1 MATAAAAGRSD
12 SLGHRRSALASSAGR
27 LLDKLKRSRSNWLVD
42 GDDCDDAR
50 TAELRRPAVNGTR
63 RDAGGA
69 RADGDG
75 LLGQGPPNQL
85 GQLQEAALGR
95 SNDMWDALGPPLHGP
110 DVAGGRARGETDHI
124 VAAATAASR
133 SRSSLAPSRPSA
145 SAGCRP
151 LDAAG
156 GLGLRAARCTAS
168 WPRTTERSPWQRQS
182 LTLRRSF
189 EGCRNRVGRRAGCSC
204 FRSLFLSRFCR

>member
-1 MATAAAAGRSD
+1 MAASPHGDGCGCLSQR
-12 SLGHRRSALASSAGR
+12 LAETPTVSAG
-27 LLDKLKRSRSNWLVD
+27 LLCREAPGQAQVELVKLKWRLVE

-85 GQLQEAALGR
+85 GQRQEAALGR

-156 GLGLRAARCTAS
+156 GLGLRAAAVHGLLAKDDGEKPVAAPEPDS
-168 WPRTTERSPWQRQS
+168 AAV
-182 LTLRRSF
+182 LRGMP
-189 EGCRNRVGRRAGCSC
+189 E
-204 FRSLFLSRFCR
+204 